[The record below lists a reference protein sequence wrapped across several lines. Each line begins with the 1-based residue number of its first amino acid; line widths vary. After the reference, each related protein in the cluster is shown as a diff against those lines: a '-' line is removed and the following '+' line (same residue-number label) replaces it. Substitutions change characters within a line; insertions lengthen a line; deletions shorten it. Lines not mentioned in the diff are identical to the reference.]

1 MATRPKR
8 RKRTSATIVS
18 SEEPPSSGAAQ
29 PDPSTPLQSSM
40 MEDMVSSCLAAITPA
55 LKETVQQCI
64 RDFHK
69 KTNQDATS
77 VAAPQISLLEDLT
90 NPPQG
95 NSCSTPAS
103 SSISLTLGVDDKLR
117 RSIHEGQYVKFASL
131 LPPENEST
139 DNRYRSV
146 EKEGQLIFVKH
157 SEKNSIHNITK
168 WMEAFHI
175 FVAVYSEK
183 SPHEIG
189 SLMTYAQTIQ
199 KIASTCGDQAALYY
213 DEKFRKWREKDPA
226 ACPWHK
232 KKRRVVPGSCCYGP

>member
-18 SEEPPSSGAAQ
+18 PEDPSLYGAVQ
-29 PDPSTPLQSSM
+29 PDPSTPLQTSM
-40 MEDMVSSCLAAITPA
+40 MENMVSSCLAAITPA
-55 LKETVQQCI
+55 LKDTVQQCI
-64 RDFHK
+64 KDFHDK
-69 KTNQDATS
+69 PIQDANS
-77 VAAPQISLLEDLT
+77 VEDLQISQLEELT
-90 NPPQG
+90 TPLQG
-95 NSCSTPAS
+95 NLCSTPAS
-103 SSISLTLGVDDKLR
+103 SSISLTLGVDDKLQ

-139 DNRYRSV
+139 DNRYRSL

-157 SEKNSIHNITK
+157 NEKNSIPNIPK

-183 SPHEIG
+183 FPQEIG

-199 KIASTCGDQAALYY
+199 NIAKPGDQTAL
-213 DEKFRKWREKDPA
+213 RRE
-226 ACPWHK
+226 
-232 KKRRVVPGSCCYGP
+232 V

>member
-64 RDFHK
+64 RDFHEK
-69 KTNQDATS
+69 PNQDATS

-189 SLMTYAQTIQ
+189 SLMTP
-199 KIASTCGDQAALYY
+199 KLSKRLQAPVEIRQHSVMMRSSENGEKRTLLLALGI
-213 DEKFRKWREKDPA
+213 
-226 ACPWHK
+226 